1 MLDEGVIAFK
11 LQRVSLLA
19 QFIQFEA
26 AIAEALLE
34 LLEIS
39 SRLSKLVPVSLLLY
53 PELEAVV
60 FIIDFSKLALVFLP
74 EVRN

>member
-53 PELEAVV
+53 P
-60 FIIDFSKLALVFLP
+60 
-74 EVRN
+74 